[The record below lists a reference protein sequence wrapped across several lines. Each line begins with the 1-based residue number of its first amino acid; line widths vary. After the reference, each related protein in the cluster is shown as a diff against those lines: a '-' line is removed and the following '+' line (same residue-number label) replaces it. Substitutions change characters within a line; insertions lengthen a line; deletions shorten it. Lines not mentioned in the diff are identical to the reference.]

1 MVFQFTVQ
9 PTQPLPFVFSR
20 SCVETLQQI
29 PVLSKMLKSAMCMK
43 MREFILS
50 RHKAAF
56 ENGRSEWWKIPCSC
70 DQSEC
75 GGVCNEKMPWTSL
88 TERQRVNIRGRNGPQ
103 TMKLLQIYFFLV
115 RSLHITD
122 TCWCKI

>member
-9 PTQPLPFVFSR
+9 PTQPLPFVFSQ

-103 TMKLLQIYFFLV
+103 TMKLLQIYFF
-115 RSLHITD
+115 
-122 TCWCKI
+122 

>member
-88 TERQRVNIRGRNGPQ
+88 TERQSEYQGQKWPPNNEAFSY
-103 TMKLLQIYFFLV
+103 IYNFF
-115 RSLHITD
+115 
-122 TCWCKI
+122 